1 MSVRLALA
9 VLISAIFCFPCYAS
23 SALPAS
29 PSNALIKGY
38 DIPDLP
44 KSDSYAIIKNTVSF
58 STNKDYADYI
68 LFAFFSPPV
77 VMCDGYGF
85 QDNTIEKT
93 SFVAD
98 KEPGMPWLWYGIWT
112 IYAGNTLRRG
122 FYQYRI
128 QVPNCAFRKL
138 K

>member
-44 KSDSYAIIKNTVSF
+44 KNDSYASYAIIKNTVSYSMKKTMQTILCLR
-58 STNKDYADYI
+58 STLRLLSLMGGIVFKMI
-68 LFAFFSPPV
+68 RFTFR
-77 VMCDGYGF
+77 
-85 QDNTIEKT
+85 
-93 SFVAD
+93 
-98 KEPGMPWLWYGIWT
+98 GIWVGINYHFIIFT
-112 IYAGNTLRRG
+112 GVYPCCKTTLG
-122 FYQYRI
+122 
-128 QVPNCAFRKL
+128 AML
-138 K
+138 

>member
-9 VLISAIFCFPCYAS
+9 ALLSAIFCFPCYAS

-44 KSDSYAIIKNTVSF
+44 KSDSYAIIKNTVSY

-68 LFAFFSPPV
+68 LF
-77 VMCDGYGF
+77 C
-85 QDNTIEKT
+85 
-93 SFVAD
+93 
-98 KEPGMPWLWYGIWT
+98 
-112 IYAGNTLRRG
+112 
-122 FYQYRI
+122 
-128 QVPNCAFRKL
+128 
-138 K
+138 